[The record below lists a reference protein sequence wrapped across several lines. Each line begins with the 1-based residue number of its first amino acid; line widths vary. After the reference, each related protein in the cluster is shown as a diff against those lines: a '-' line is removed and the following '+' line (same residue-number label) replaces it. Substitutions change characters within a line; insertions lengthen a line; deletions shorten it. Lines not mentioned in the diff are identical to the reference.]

1 MAKVPS
7 TTLFSLRQNMV
18 NSIGYSPE
26 DILAAQREE
35 FCGFKSLPYVP
46 RTCEIEL
53 RRQAES
59 KLVKVIIGP
68 RRAGKSRLIQKVLE
82 NQDVAYINFDDE
94 LVQNLPGDRLI
105 KAAHQVY
112 PNARYWYLDEIQDFP
127 NWETLINKLHRRQY
141 NLFVTGSNA
150 NLLSTELATVLTGRH
165 IPLELLPF
173 SYDEFCL
180 GTRVSRSWVSFE
192 QYLMY
197 GGFPEVIL
205 ASTADKSSYLAALFD
220 ATILK
225 DLVRRKRIKNPSYLV
240 NCVSLLINNIASRL
254 SARSLSKALKGTP
267 SAITVEK
274 YLGMVAEAY
283 LIELLS
289 SYSAKSKD
297 RILSERKPFAID
309 TGYITARSQSV
320 FPNFGKQLENAV
332 YLQLRRRGLKPQQSL
347 FFYRSHDG
355 TEVDFLVRNGHQTTE
370 LIQACLDMSSLET
383 REREVRGFRVA
394 AKDHPDASLTIVTA
408 NESGSIDLG
417 GGSQIKLIP
426 AWKFCSNLD

>member
-1 MAKVPS
+1 LGPCAGRPNFKH
-7 TTLFSLRQNMV
+7 LFSCFRVVKEITGLSRGFLPL
-18 NSIGYSPE
+18 IYSGNKKT
-26 DILAAQREE
+26 
-35 FCGFKSLPYVP
+35 F
-46 RTCEIEL
+46 
-53 RRQAES
+53 RR
-59 KLVKVIIGP
+59 P
-68 RRAGKSRLIQKVLE
+68 
-82 NQDVAYINFDDE
+82 NFDDE

-225 DLVRRKRIKNPSYLV
+225 DLVRRKRIKSRGD
-240 NCVSLLINNIASRL
+240 SL
-254 SARSLSKALKGTP
+254 
-267 SAITVEK
+267 
-274 YLGMVAEAY
+274 
-283 LIELLS
+283 
-289 SYSAKSKD
+289 
-297 RILSERKPFAID
+297 PFPR
-309 TGYITARSQSV
+309 T
-320 FPNFGKQLENAV
+320 
-332 YLQLRRRGLKPQQSL
+332 
-347 FFYRSHDG
+347 
-355 TEVDFLVRNGHQTTE
+355 
-370 LIQACLDMSSLET
+370 
-383 REREVRGFRVA
+383 
-394 AKDHPDASLTIVTA
+394 
-408 NESGSIDLG
+408 
-417 GGSQIKLIP
+417 
-426 AWKFCSNLD
+426 